1 MGQCRVF
8 GLAHTQSMSQI
19 TGMEIRHLRYF
30 VAVAE
35 QGSFNRAS
43 QTLHLTQPA
52 LSRQVKDLEEEL
64 GVPLFERGKNSV
76 KLTDAG
82 ERFYEEAR
90 DLLTRAAAAVQK
102 VRAEHREEVLRVG
115 YAPSATAGILPSSL
129 ERFHAAMPHVKVR
142 LTDVSPPEMIQM
154 AVSGQLDIIIAL
166 EPSVVA
172 TPGFKWSEFR
182 RMSLIL
188 VMRADHSLAHKKRIS
203 PKLLCGLPLVGL
215 GRKNFPDYVPSI
227 RRSLKPLGCTPHFVA
242 LEEDGV
248 STLFASVEAYNAA
261 AILADTVSEFLPRS
275 LVARPFHPKF
285 DPVMAKVGI
294 YETQHSAHAER
305 FVAIL
310 KEYVAQS

>member
-1 MGQCRVF
+1 MNQ
-8 GLAHTQSMSQI
+8 T
-19 TGMEIRHLRYF
+19 TGMELRHLRYF
-30 VAVAE
+30 VAVAAH
-35 QGSFNRAS
+35 GSFNRAS

-52 LSRQVKDLEEEL
+52 LSRQVKDLEDEL

-82 ERFYEEAR
+82 ERFYEEAQ
-90 DLLTRAAAAVQK
+90 DLLARVATAVEK
-102 VRAEHREEVLRVG
+102 VRTEHREEVLRIG
-115 YAPSATAGILPSSL
+115 YAPSATAGILPRAL
-129 ERFHAAMPHVKVR
+129 KRFHAAMPHVKVE
-142 LTDVSPPEMIQM
+142 LNDVSPPEMIQM
-154 AVSGQLDIIIAL
+154 AVSGRLDIIIAL

-172 TPGFKWSEFR
+172 IPGFKWSEFR
-182 RMSLIL
+182 RLSLIL
-188 VMRADHSLAHKKRIS
+188 IMRADHPLARRKRIS

-248 STLFASVEAYNAA
+248 STLFAGVEAYNAA

-275 LVARPFHPKF
+275 LVGRPFHPKF
-285 DPVMAKVGI
+285 DPIVAKVGI
-294 YETQHSAHAER
+294 HETQHSAHAER

-310 KEYVAQS
+310 KEYVTQSLS